1 MTATELD
8 ENKLRQ
14 KLIRIYECFIE
25 NPRDKE
31 NLSKMDKI
39 EQDYSFAHEFINSN
53 IINRA
58 VNLAGS
64 IEEKE
69 VSGSNTFLD
78 NKNSIVE
85 AKKMLES
92 LKSE

>member
-1 MTATELD
+1 MTAFLD
-8 ENKLRQ
+8 ENKLRE
-14 KLIRIYECFIE
+14 KLISLYERYLE
-25 NPRDKE
+25 NPQDWK
-31 NLSKMDKI
+31 NLSIMDKI
-39 EQDYSFAHEFINSN
+39 EQDYSLAYDLIKSEVINH
-53 IINRA
+53 A

-78 NKNSIVE
+78 NKDSIVE